1 MQLSESIEMADKY
14 WIKLYLAILE
24 DPKMATLP
32 DRLWRRVVE
41 LFLLA
46 GQFHGDGHLPE
57 TKQLAWVLRMHTDD
71 LDGDLKHIE
80 MTGIIQKTTDGWFVS
95 KFATRQGASTGSDR
109 IKQFRERKHQQQY
122 NGVVTNVKRNVTQ
135 INRLTDNRLTES
147 DYADN
152 STISIFCKVTNMVSI
167 PGRETEKVLP
177 AIEALRSGK
186 NDDELVDYLKP
197 FYAEWTRRTSKQ
209 GIAYSKA
216 NCSWLYDWAVAGE
229 IPAGKQKQYDESWE
243 VVN

>member
-1 MQLSESIEMADKY
+1 MADKY

-46 GQFHGDGHLPE
+46 GKINGDGQLPE

-71 LDGDLKHIE
+71 LYGDLRQIE
-80 MTGIIQKTTDGWFVS
+80 ATGIIQKKQDGWLVT
-95 KFATRQGASTGSDR
+95 KFAERQSAAKPSER
-109 IKQFRERKHQQQY
+109 KRQQRERDHMNQY
-122 NGVVTNVKRNVTQ
+122 DGYVDVTKLSRNVTQ

-177 AIEALRSGK
+177 AIEALRNGK
-186 NDDELVDYLKP
+186 NDDELVNYLKP

-209 GIAYSKA
+209 GVAYSKA

-229 IPAGKQKQYDESWE
+229 IPVGKQKQYDESWE
-243 VVN
+243 AMN